1 MSNTKSIA
9 IVGVGGQGTVLTSDI
24 LIEGLVDLGFDVKK
38 TEQHGLSQQGGSV
51 NCMVKYG
58 DAVYAPIIADGEAD
72 VVVAFEKIEALR
84 WLKLLK
90 AGGTLIVNDNEILPI
105 PVKMGKASYP
115 HDAIEQ
121 LQQTVEHVCPV
132 RATELAQQLGTI
144 RVASII
150 LLGALVKKLGLEQYD
165 WTGKTII
172 PFATSGGSGMG
183 KTNQELAPSCPGAL
197 LKEGRVLSPYS
208 SKQALE
214 AWANAL

>member
-38 TEQHGLSQQGGSV
+38 TEQHGLSQRGGSV

-90 AGGTLIVNDNEILPI
+90 AGGILIVNDNEILPI

-121 LQQTVEHVCPV
+121 LQQTVKHVCPV

-144 RVASII
+144 RVASI

-165 WTGKTII
+165 WT
-172 PFATSGGSGMG
+172 
-183 KTNQELAPSCPGAL
+183 AL
-197 LKEGRVLSPYS
+197 IRRKVHA
-208 SKQALE
+208 KFLE
-214 AWANAL
+214 ANLKAYQVGLQSV

>member
-1 MSNTKSIA
+1 MSNTRSIA

-38 TEQHGLSQQGGSV
+38 TEQHGLSQRGGSV

-58 DAVYAPIIADGEAD
+58 QAVYAPIIADGEAD

-90 AGGTLIVNDNEILPI
+90 AGGTLIVNDNEILTI

-121 LQQTVEHVCPV
+121 L
-132 RATELAQQLGTI
+132 
-144 RVASII
+144 
-150 LLGALVKKLGLEQYD
+150 
-165 WTGKTII
+165 
-172 PFATSGGSGMG
+172 
-183 KTNQELAPSCPGAL
+183 
-197 LKEGRVLSPYS
+197 
-208 SKQALE
+208 
-214 AWANAL
+214 

>member
-38 TEQHGLSQQGGSV
+38 TEQHGLSQRGGSV

-121 LQQTVEHVCPV
+121 LQQTVEHVCPHP
-132 RATELAQQLGTI
+132 GH
-144 RVASII
+144 
-150 LLGALVKKLGLEQYD
+150 GAGPAAGHHPRGQHH
-165 WTGKTII
+165 
-172 PFATSGGSGMG
+172 PAGGSGEEAG
-183 KTNQELAPSCPGAL
+183 PGA
-197 LKEGRVLSPYS
+197 V
-208 SKQALE
+208 
-214 AWANAL
+214 

>member
-1 MSNTKSIA
+1 MSNTRSIA

-38 TEQHGLSQQGGSV
+38 TEQHGLSQQDGSV
-51 NCMVKYG
+51 NCMVEYG

-121 LQQTVEHVCPV
+121 L
-132 RATELAQQLGTI
+132 
-144 RVASII
+144 
-150 LLGALVKKLGLEQYD
+150 
-165 WTGKTII
+165 
-172 PFATSGGSGMG
+172 
-183 KTNQELAPSCPGAL
+183 
-197 LKEGRVLSPYS
+197 
-208 SKQALE
+208 
-214 AWANAL
+214 

>member
-1 MSNTKSIA
+1 
-9 IVGVGGQGTVLTSDI
+9 
-24 LIEGLVDLGFDVKK
+24 
-38 TEQHGLSQQGGSV
+38 
-51 NCMVKYG
+51 MVKYG

-90 AGGTLIVNDNEILPI
+90 AGGILIVNDNEILPI

-150 LLGALVKKLGLEQYD
+150 LLGALVKKLGLEHYD
-165 WTGKTII
+165 WT
-172 PFATSGGSGMG
+172 
-183 KTNQELAPSCPGAL
+183 AL
-197 LKEGRVLSPYS
+197 IRRKMPA
-208 SKQALE
+208 KFLE
-214 AWANAL
+214 ANLKAYQVGLQSV

>member
-1 MSNTKSIA
+1 MSNTRSIA

-38 TEQHGLSQQGGSV
+38 TEQHGLSQRGGSV

-121 LQQTVEHVCPV
+121 LRQTVEHVCPV
-132 RATELAQQLGTI
+132 R
-144 RVASII
+144 ASII
-150 LLGALVKKLGLEQYD
+150 LLGALVKKLGLEHYD
-165 WTGKTII
+165 WT
-172 PFATSGGSGMG
+172 
-183 KTNQELAPSCPGAL
+183 AL
-197 LKEGRVLSPYS
+197 IRRKVPA
-208 SKQALE
+208 KFLE
-214 AWANAL
+214 ANLKAYQVGLQSV

>member
-38 TEQHGLSQQGGSV
+38 TEQHGLSQRGASV
-51 NCMVKYG
+51 NFMVKYG

-90 AGGTLIVNDNEILPI
+90 AGGILIVNDNEILPI

-121 LQQTVEHVCPV
+121 LQQTVKHVCPV

-144 RVASII
+144 RVASI

-165 WTGKTII
+165 WT
-172 PFATSGGSGMG
+172 
-183 KTNQELAPSCPGAL
+183 AL
-197 LKEGRVLSPYS
+197 IRRKVPA
-208 SKQALE
+208 KFLE
-214 AWANAL
+214 ANLKAYQVGLQSV

>member
-38 TEQHGLSQQGGSV
+38 TEQHGLSQRGGSV

-90 AGGTLIVNDNEILPI
+90 AGGILIVNDNEILSI

-121 LQQTVEHVCPV
+121 LQQTVKHVCPV

-144 RVASII
+144 RVASI

-165 WTGKTII
+165 WT
-172 PFATSGGSGMG
+172 
-183 KTNQELAPSCPGAL
+183 AL
-197 LKEGRVLSPYS
+197 IRRKVPA
-208 SKQALE
+208 KFLE
-214 AWANAL
+214 ANLKAYQVGLQSV